1 MNLTHAS
8 DVHHRKP
15 PVSNKFSSLSRF
27 IVLSITQAR
36 PALLLIHPCFVTT
49 LSCLSSHALHGYIHV
64 DVVWVCHLHAS
75 KEKNQKCNTA
85 GVAEEII
92 IKKKTAV
99 AQIL

>member
-1 MNLTHAS
+1 MNLIHAS

-15 PVSNKFSSLSRF
+15 PVSNEFSSLSRF

-36 PALLLIHPCFVTT
+36 PALLLIYPCFFAT
-49 LSCLSSHALHGYIHV
+49 LSCLSNHSLHGYV

-75 KEKNQKCNTA
+75 KQASKKKKGNPA
-85 GVAEEII
+85 GVAEEIN
-92 IKKKTAV
+92 KKKTAV